1 MNCGRLEYHF
11 LRRIN
16 GTLTIF
22 TSSILEK
29 LLTKML
35 TYTNVAA
42 SAGGKQHLKYTTFTI
57 FSNVSPAFVLRRQV
71 LNGYVL
77 LLVVSS
83 SCILEHWKAL

>member
-1 MNCGRLEYHF
+1 MNYYGRLEYHF

-42 SAGGKQHLKYTTFTI
+42 SAGGIQHLKYKTFTI
-57 FSNVSPAFVLRRQV
+57 SC
-71 LNGYVL
+71 
-77 LLVVSS
+77 
-83 SCILEHWKAL
+83 SCIKEISSK